1 VEDSAPRKLAAILAA
16 DVAGYSR
23 LMDQDEEATVRT
35 LSAYRGA
42 IADVVVAHEGRV
54 FGGAGDSMVAEFS
67 SPVQAVRAALA
78 IQEHVA
84 TQNENLPKDRRM
96 HYRIGVNLGDV
107 IVDGENLLGDGV
119 NVAARLEG
127 LAPPGGICV
136 SAAVYDQVR
145 NRIDAPISELGRQTF
160 KNIDQPVRAYSIGK
174 LKPHRRG
181 RRRAGHTARVAAV
194 LAILILVG
202 GFFLVGGERSA
213 QIADAAPVLVVY
225 PFDAIGEDDRLS
237 QIGDGLRQDLMVSLS
252 NANDRL
258 RVIAV
263 ASRAAAEDPPP
274 DYVLEGSVRISDETV
289 RVTALLV
296 EKSSGYQL
304 WGGRFDRAT
313 AEGLTFQDEIAT
325 KIAGSLAQK
334 LAAAETERGTAPGA
348 VATLIQGLAVI
359 GRFARDAVALPADL
373 YRRVVGTQP
382 DPLNSKAS
390 STRTVEVIS

>member
-23 LMDQDEEATVRT
+23 LMGQDEEATVRT

-274 DYVLEGSVRISDETV
+274 DYVLEGSVRIADETV
-289 RVTALLV
+289 RVTA
-296 EKSSGYQL
+296 
-304 WGGRFDRAT
+304 
-313 AEGLTFQDEIAT
+313 
-325 KIAGSLAQK
+325 
-334 LAAAETERGTAPGA
+334 
-348 VATLIQGLAVI
+348 
-359 GRFARDAVALPADL
+359 
-373 YRRVVGTQP
+373 
-382 DPLNSKAS
+382 
-390 STRTVEVIS
+390 